1 MILGNLHIFLL
12 YRYMFLHLNK
22 CPYIQYMNKGRLLRS
37 RVDYPEQEFGP
48 YERKKRTL
56 ETQSVSLS
64 LTIRALG
71 SFFFDLLSAVSL
83 SLSADTSDWP
93 AAASNSKSEV
103 WLLNFFRQIYMHV
116 YSLYHIGNMFNMS
129 TTIIFLCVLFFQTCS
144 CLVCIY
150 MYLVLPHQDERS
162 DVLPFNP
169 F

>member
-1 MILGNLHIFLL
+1 M
-12 YRYMFLHLNK
+12 R
-22 CPYIQYMNKGRLLRS
+22 R
-37 RVDYPEQEFGP
+37 RVDSPDQEFGP
-48 YERKKRTL
+48 YERKQRTL
-56 ETQSVSLS
+56 ETQSDSLS
-64 LTIRALG
+64 LAFRALG
-71 SFFFDLLSAVSL
+71 PFFFDLLSAVSLSL

-129 TTIIFLCVLFFQTCS
+129 TTIIFLFVLFFQTCS